1 MPLLVQLCIVVVTL
15 AFVAAI
21 TMTILAM
28 VRLGE
33 SAARLTAAAQVSM
46 TQVERIVIEIQSLLA
61 TAGNTVT
68 PAQRV
73 IGRFQSLGERAID
86 LSAAVF
92 DEIETPALTALA
104 VTRSVHAATSR
115 LLRLVSRRFTV
126 KQPSNNGDH
135 DHE

>member
-46 TQVERIVIEIQSLLA
+46 TQVERIVVEIQALLA

-73 IGRFQSLGERAID
+73 IGRFQSLGARAID

-92 DEIETPALTALA
+92 DEIETPALTTLA
-104 VTRSVHAATSR
+104 VTRGVHAATSR
-115 LLRLVSRRFTV
+115 LLGLLHRRFTPR
-126 KQPSNNGDH
+126 QTFNNGDH